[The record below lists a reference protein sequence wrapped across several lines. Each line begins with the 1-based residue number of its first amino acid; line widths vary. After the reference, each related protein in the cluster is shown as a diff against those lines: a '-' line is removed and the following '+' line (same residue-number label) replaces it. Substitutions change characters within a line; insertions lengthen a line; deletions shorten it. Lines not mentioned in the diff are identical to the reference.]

1 MIDGDQTLGDAL
13 ARFVRA
19 AGPDHTPVQQRMAA
33 FAAANEF
40 PNIGPD
46 AGAVLRL
53 LARLTD
59 AETVFEFGS
68 GFGYSASWFLR
79 GGAGRVILTEFDAD
93 ELDKGR
99 EFLGDADLAERCV
112 FEDGD
117 AMETIEQYGG
127 PFDVVLIDHQ
137 KSRYADAFDAVESK
151 LSPGGVVVA
160 DNITRG
166 PIAFETLLA
175 HLEDGEELPEDDEQ
189 THGIGRYLDTVREAD
204 GFESFVLPVGSGLCV
219 TTKLE

>member
-1 MIDGDQTLGDAL
+1 MIDGDQTLGDDL

-19 AGPDHTPVQQRMAA
+19 VGPEHTPVQAEMAA
-33 FAAANEF
+33 FAAEQEF

-53 LARLTD
+53 LARLVD

-79 GGAGRVILTEFDAD
+79 GGAGRVILTEFDGD
-93 ELDKGR
+93 ELERGR
-99 EFLGDADLAERCV
+99 EFLSDAGLTTRCV
-112 FEDGD
+112 FEEGD
-117 AMETIEQYGG
+117 AMEIVDRYGG

-137 KSRYADAFDAVESK
+137 KSRYADAFEAVRAK

-160 DNITRG
+160 DNVTRG
-166 PIAFETLLA
+166 PADFDATLA
-175 HLEDGEELPEDDEQ
+175 HLEDDAALPADDPQ
-189 THGIGRYLDTVREAD
+189 TTGIGTYLDTVRAD
-204 GFESFVLPVGSGLCV
+204 ESFESLLLPVGSGLCV
-219 TTKLE
+219 STKVE